1 MGEYTFMDASVTIL
15 WWRAVLSAIYTPLSS
30 MVRPACL
37 KIFIFNQSIAIK
49 ASRGCLFLMHMSKA
63 ASVPSWLDVRIVI
76 SRCTGRL
83 VSRLNWETCW
93 RWKRSNLAL
102 NPCPILQQRSFHS
115 LPVAKEG
122 RSAPKGGVF
131 PVSSPA
137 GGAKLCAFIL
147 ASAPPPRSGKRA
159 GLFCMDAIS
168 STVLSLANCRR
179 SRRTKSGGMG
189 KSAAFP
195 LEPWLA
201 LFLCAQIKA
210 RSFAAERA
218 FPASRAGWPAAFFGR
233 AAASPHS
240 GRPWQGANKRPRI
253 AGPAGP
259 RGASFRRLACLLSI
273 YSPAMGLFR
282 RSSRQ

>member
-1 MGEYTFMDASVTIL
+1 MAEYTFMDASVTIL

-122 RSAPKGGVF
+122 RSGSQRRGFSGLKPGRRSKALRLYPRKR
-131 PVSSPA
+131 P
-137 GGAKLCAFIL
+137 
-147 ASAPPPRSGKRA
+147 SAPIGKK
-159 GLFCMDAIS
+159 GWTIWLGCDIIND
-168 STVLSLANCRR
+168 TVPGQLSQ
-179 SRRTKSGGMG
+179 
-189 KSAAFP
+189 
-195 LEPWLA
+195 EPV
-201 LFLCAQIKA
+201 
-210 RSFAAERA
+210 
-218 FPASRAGWPAAFFGR
+218 
-233 AAASPHS
+233 
-240 GRPWQGANKRPRI
+240 N
-253 AGPAGP
+253 
-259 RGASFRRLACLLSI
+259 
-273 YSPAMGLFR
+273 
-282 RSSRQ
+282 